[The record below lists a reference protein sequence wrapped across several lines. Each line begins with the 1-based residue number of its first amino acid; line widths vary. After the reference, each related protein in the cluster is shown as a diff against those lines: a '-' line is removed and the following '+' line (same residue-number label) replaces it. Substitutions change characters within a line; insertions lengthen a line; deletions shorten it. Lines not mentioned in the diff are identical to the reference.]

1 MRKFFDSRR
10 ELVSSGPGSGGGGG
24 SSGSSHAGGN
34 FIGRA
39 FTVGRHQVTVEEI
52 IAEGGF
58 AIVFLV
64 RTNQG
69 VRCAL
74 KRMYVNNE
82 HDLQVCKCE
91 IQIMKDLVGHKNIV
105 GYLDSSITAMGS
117 RDVWEVLILMDYCK
131 GGQVVNLMNQR
142 LQTGFTEAEVLQI
155 FCDTCDAVCRL
166 HQRKSPIVHR
176 DLKVENILLHDK
188 GHYVLCDFG
197 SATNKF
203 QSPQTEGVAT
213 VEEEIKKYTTLSYRA
228 PEMVNLYNNKIITTK
243 ADIWALGCLLY
254 KLCFFTLPFG
264 ESQVAICDGS
274 FTIPDNSRYSYDLHC
289 LIRYMLEPDPDKRPD
304 IYQVSFFAF
313 KLAQRTC
320 PVQNVKNSP
329 IPSKLPEPVKASE
342 AAAAKK
348 NQAKPRLTDPVPTTE
363 TSITPR
369 QRPKASHTQPA
380 AGILPIQ
387 PAALTPRKRANLP
400 GGAAQPVGVS
410 LNLSQPA
417 AALQSQKAQTAALPL
432 IQSQNSSQAV
442 AAQKQPAAAP
452 TAETTA
458 ATAVSPVTKADVQPQ
473 AQPTVQQQTTPPS
486 VVNAAS
492 QQAAQ
497 TPSSPAPPQRP
508 ARRKQAGQA
517 QQPAALPSPSKPASG
532 QLPVSE
538 QQQITQPPAAQAQTG
553 STEISQKAAETTP
566 PASPKTTEEQGHKRI
581 PSDATASSIT
591 GAPAGDS
598 SQQTQGAN
606 GDAALNQSLTSE
618 STLIQP
624 VQLGVGDAVQD
635 QSKAG
640 PTVPASG
647 CATNTP
653 TQPAWNPFDD
663 DNFSNLTAEEFK
675 ADDKKPNDIPS
686 ETETASCEELIP
698 GLQASAVDNAPQETV
713 ERPSS
718 ILDVDSGAS
727 LLVVPDPF
735 GTLELS
741 GTPEKLIE
749 GLKSPDTTSLM
760 LPDLLSLSDPFG
772 GSVED
777 SAKNPL
783 TADDSLL
790 GCSLISGPSAPPS
803 GSSAPSSVSS
813 APTSAASALDDF
825 SLLSGDSAQ
834 PKADSSLLIS
844 DFEPQQASAEAGTE
858 DDDEFDPIPVTGRKN
873 SQDLQREL
881 NSNTLKAIGTVQF
894 TEEKQRMLQ
903 QRTVACVYTEHML
916 PSDESSIQHHTTPAP
931 STSLHTRPV
940 NQVSQFPSENSPV
953 TFDVFQLAPFKT
965 PGKESKMASSSS
977 SFSASHKPS
986 EVSDVFLQ
994 APFGKKLETT
1004 KAVPDN
1010 ANTPQIQSSSQSHL
1024 VTSLPAPQS
1033 PSTRVPPL
1041 HTEAPLLQQPVAVH
1055 RVVSRIGQQA
1065 AVGSVAVG
1073 PLHSWTIGGRALED
1087 PFTAAP
1093 FQPRCSQG
1101 KP

>member
-10 ELVSSGPGSGGGGG
+10 ELVSSGPGSGGGGS

-64 RTNQG
+64 KTNQG

-82 HDLQVCKCE
+82 HDLQVCKRE

-155 FCDTCDAVCRL
+155 FCDTCDAVSRL
-166 HQRKSPIVHR
+166 HQRKTPIIHR

-197 SATNKF
+197 SATDKF
-203 QSPQTEGVAT
+203 QSPQTEGVAA

-289 LIRYMLEPDPDKRPD
+289 LIRYTLEPDPDKRPD
-304 IYQVSFFAF
+304 IYQVSYFAF

-348 NQAKPRLTDPVPTTE
+348 SQAKPRLTDPIPTTE

-369 QRPKASHTQPA
+369 QRPKAVHTQPA

-410 LNLSQPA
+410 LDLSQPA
-417 AALQSQKAQTAALPL
+417 AALQSQKAQASALPL
-432 IQSQNSSQAV
+432 IQSQTNSNQ
-442 AAQKQPAAAP
+442 AAAP
-452 TAETTA
+452 QKQAVQPAPAPAAETA
-458 ATAVSPVTKADVQPQ
+458 APAAVASPVTKADIQPQ
-473 AQPTVQQQTTPPS
+473 AQPTVQQQTTPTS
-486 VVNAAS
+486 VVSSTS
-492 QQAAQ
+492 QQGAQ

-508 ARRKQAGQA
+508 ARRKQASLA
-517 QQPAALPSPSKPASG
+517 QQPEAQPSPSKPAAS
-532 QLPVSE
+532 
-538 QQQITQPPAAQAQTG
+538 QQQITQPSAAQAQPG
-553 STEISQKAAETTP
+553 STESSQKPAETTP
-566 PASPKTTEEQGHKRI
+566 PATPKTTEEQSHQRT
-581 PSDATASSIT
+581 PSDATATAVSAVPVS
-591 GAPAGDS
+591 DS
-598 SQQTQGAN
+598 SQQPQGAN
-606 GDAALNQSLTSE
+606 EEAALHQSLLS
-618 STLIQP
+618 QP
-624 VQLGVGDAVQD
+624 NLSDAVQD
-635 QSKAG
+635 QSK
-640 PTVPASG
+640 TVPASG
-647 CATNTP
+647 AATNTP

-663 DNFSNLTAEEFK
+663 DDFSNLTAEEFK
-675 ADDKKPNDIPS
+675 SDGKKANDLTPD
-686 ETETASCEELIP
+686 TEATASEELIP
-698 GLQASAVDNAPQETV
+698 GLQASAVDNTPQETV
-713 ERPSS
+713 ERPTA
-718 ILDVDSGAS
+718 ILDVESGAS
-727 LLVVPDPF
+727 LLAVPDPF
-735 GTLELS
+735 HTLELS
-741 GTPEKLIE
+741 DTPEKLIE
-749 GLKSPDTTSLM
+749 GLKSPDTSSLM

-772 GSVED
+772 GAVEE
-777 SAKNPL
+777 SAKDPL
-783 TADDSLL
+783 AVDDSLL
-790 GCSLISGPSAPPS
+790 GCSLISGPSAPPAA
-803 GSSAPSSVSS
+803 SSATSSVSS

-825 SLLSGDSAQ
+825 SLLSGDSTQ

-844 DFEPQQASAEAGTE
+844 DFESQQPSAEAGTE
-858 DDDEFDPIPVTGRKN
+858 DEFDPIPVTGRKN
-873 SQDLQREL
+873 SQVSGGHSRS
-881 NSNTLKAIGTVQF
+881 NSGGS
-894 TEEKQRMLQ
+894 ESS
-903 QRTVACVYTEHML
+903 L
-916 PSDESSIQHHTTPAP
+916 PSLAR
-931 STSLHTRPV
+931 SLLLV
-940 NQVSQFPSENSPV
+940 
-953 TFDVFQLAPFKT
+953 DQLI
-965 PGKESKMASSSS
+965 
-977 SFSASHKPS
+977 
-986 EVSDVFLQ
+986 DL
-994 APFGKKLETT
+994 
-1004 KAVPDN
+1004 
-1010 ANTPQIQSSSQSHL
+1010 
-1024 VTSLPAPQS
+1024 
-1033 PSTRVPPL
+1033 
-1041 HTEAPLLQQPVAVH
+1041 
-1055 RVVSRIGQQA
+1055 
-1065 AVGSVAVG
+1065 
-1073 PLHSWTIGGRALED
+1073 
-1087 PFTAAP
+1087 
-1093 FQPRCSQG
+1093 
-1101 KP
+1101 